1 MLPKYQENLSDSA
14 QQWMGVVYRCVHCTC
29 GGKLCLN
36 RNIRL
41 INFAY
46 DTEHEA
52 RSRGAFML
60 ANVARS
66 LFNVVRQSR
75 EWGAEHVAVIDAH
88 FHTLRD
94 LAVSEDAVPVEER
107 PIGKALEDCVDN
119 VSAWVEWLDLVGKR
133 LVCEHKTTF
142 PCFRRASW
150 QGDRI
155 TGLSTSPSHD

>member
-1 MLPKYQENLSDSA
+1 MLPKYTECLSDPS
-14 QQWMGVVYRCVHCTC
+14 QRWMEVVYRCVHCTC

-46 DTEHEA
+46 EA
-52 RSRGAFML
+52 EQEAQARGAFML

-88 FHTLRD
+88 FHTMRD
-94 LAVSEDAVPVEER
+94 LVVGDEASAISER
-107 PIGKALEDCVDN
+107 PIGKTLEDCADS
-119 VSAWVEWLDLVGKR
+119 VSAWVEWLELVGQR
-133 LVCEHKTTF
+133 LVTEHKTTF
-142 PCFRRASW
+142 PCFRRAAR
-150 QGDRI
+150 QDL
-155 TGLSTSPSHD
+155 TVPSACPPRD